1 MEVLAM
7 SNFGWWQVRY
17 DILVRNQVS
26 VTDELRNYMRNQTQC
41 LYVAFKQTTMYGE
54 RNKAFPYFDQC

>member
-41 LYVAFKQTTMYGE
+41 LYVAFK
-54 RNKAFPYFDQC
+54 